1 MVPEIETDLG
11 CKSRKKK
18 NFQNCE
24 VNWEPQSESISTGIP
39 MELENMI
46 SQEFGVSAAGGNLSK
61 VRMGVEVNNCFSKEK
76 TDFASVDQMKG
87 ICGGEV
93 S

>member
-1 MVPEIETDLG
+1 MSG
-11 CKSRKKK
+11 S
-18 NFQNCE
+18 
-24 VNWEPQSESISTGIP
+24 GH
-39 MELENMI
+39 
-46 SQEFGVSAAGGNLSK
+46 GLSK
-61 VRMGVEVNNCFSKEK
+61 ARMGVEVNNCFSKEK